1 MARTHDRRPRES
13 KRMLEG
19 APRGEWRGWQV
30 KGPLDSEPRLEYW
43 GGNAN
48 ALLRSTLYSL
58 FSPLILPCGTIFPRK
73 SYLAGVVD
81 ALHALDINHIA

>member
-1 MARTHDRRPRES
+1 M
-13 KRMLEG
+13 
-19 APRGEWRGWQV
+19 
-30 KGPLDSEPRLEYW
+30 KGPLDSGPWLEYW

-48 ALLRSTLYSL
+48 ALPCSTLHSR

-81 ALHALDINHIA
+81 ALCALDRNHIA